1 MVELNLCIC
10 NPSVWTIKLNF
21 YKQVL
26 EIYKPTVYSI
36 IIVIAPKTSVRKFL
50 CCLEKS
56 VWG

>member
-10 NPSVWTIKLNF
+10 NPFVWTIKLNF
-21 YKQVL
+21 HKQVL

-36 IIVIAPKTSVRKFL
+36 IIAPKTSVRKFL
-50 CCLEKS
+50 CSLEKS